1 MTIARE
7 GENMANQKMQLG
19 LNFTQQKN
27 LRDVATWYEA
37 CDRAG
42 LTVVGTPDSPALL
55 RELYV
60 STTVAALAT
69 EKVNIMTMVTNPV
82 TRHPSV
88 TASAAMSL
96 DELAPGRIQI
106 GIATGD
112 SALWATKQKAA
123 KVADLKEYILAVKAL
138 LRGEPATYR
147 GETFEQAWS
156 NWEPRNVPIYVA
168 CSGPRVL
175 SMASQVADGVVV
187 TMGFARENVELI
199 QATIHRACGEVG
211 RDPDTVD
218 FWSNAQITFDESK
231 EKAMEY
237 SLGWT
242 TNWLTEGT
250 LSGKGIPPEIK
261 EPLLKMNEDIHNLEA
276 VYKTPDRGRIQVQRA
291 KDLGIY
297 DWIIEHSPR
306 LWGTPD
312 DIYERLTELADMGL
326 TNWVFLQQ
334 SRGTFVGGAD
344 AEKLELIKNLGE
356 VAKRVA

>member
-1 MTIARE
+1 
-7 GENMANQKMQLG
+7 MAGMRSG
-19 LNFTQQKN
+19 LNFTQQQN
-27 LRDVATWYEA
+27 LRDVAKWYEA
-37 CDRAG
+37 YDKAG
-42 LTVVGTPDSPALL
+42 LAVRGTPDSAALL

-69 EKVNIMTMVTNPV
+69 ERIAIMTMVTNPV

-88 TASAAMSL
+88 TAAAAMSL

-112 SALWATKQKAA
+112 SALWATRQKAA
-123 KVADLKEYILAVKAL
+123 RVADLEAYILAVKAL

-147 GETFEQAWS
+147 GETFTQAWS
-156 NWEPRNVPIYVA
+156 NWSPREVPVYVA

-175 SMASQVADGVVV
+175 SMASRVADGVVV
-187 TMGFARENVELI
+187 TMGFAPDDVARI
-199 QATIHRACGEVG
+199 QATIERACAEVG
-211 RDPDTVD
+211 RDPATLD

-250 LSGKGIPPEIK
+250 LDGKGIPPEIK
-261 EPLLKMNEDIHNLEA
+261 GPLLEMNADIHDLEA

-291 KDLGIY
+291 KQLGIY

-312 DIYERLTELADMGL
+312 DICERLNELAGL
-326 TNWVFLQQ
+326 GLANWVFLQQ

-344 AEKLELIKNLGE
+344 AEKLDLIANLGE